1 MSLALTWWGWAGL
14 AALGFVALMLASW
27 RSYRKGVRRELLEYL
42 REHAPDIQVAAV
54 HGDRLELR
62 LEGSAVEGGT
72 FYFARLYQ
80 AIADL
85 PSGQTA
91 EENRT
96 SREAV
101 YSGVIKAL
109 RDSRGID
116 ALDPETERPNVLPRL
131 LHDAGVSGLRQAIEA
146 SGQRLPA
153 LPSGVAGLSIVFVL
167 DREAAVAYLTE
178 EMLAELGLSPE
189 QALELAR
196 TNLAG
201 RFSRDVVRQAVAGGA
216 VNVVK
221 SGDTF
226 DAARLLLVPGYLEA
240 GESLAAIVPD
250 RDTLVLTPPPAD
262 GDWGAL
268 RKLANAADGD
278 PLYTEPIV
286 VTAAGLTRAA

>member
-1 MSLALTWWGWAGL
+1 MLLALSWWGWAGL
-14 AALGFVALMLASW
+14 AVLGFVVLVLASW
-27 RSYRKGVRRELLEYL
+27 RSYRKGVRRELVEYL
-42 REHAPDIQVAAV
+42 QKHAPDVQIVAV

-62 LEGSAVEGGT
+62 LEDGAAEGGT

-80 AIADL
+80 AIASL
-85 PSGQTA
+85 PGGATD
-91 EENRT
+91 ENRVA
-96 SREAV
+96 REAV
-101 YSGVIKAL
+101 YAGVAKTL
-109 RDSRGID
+109 RDSRGLD
-116 ALDPETERPNVLPRL
+116 ALDPATERPNVLPRL
-131 LHDAGVSGLRQAIEA
+131 LHDGGVSGLRQAMEA
-146 SGQRLPA
+146 SGQRLPV

-178 EMLAELGLSPE
+178 EMLAKLGLTPE

-250 RDTLVLTPPPAD
+250 RDTLVLTPPPSD
-262 GDWGAL
+262 GDWTAL
-268 RKLANAADGD
+268 RKIAHAADGD
-278 PLYTEPIV
+278 PLYAEPIV
-286 VTAAGLTRAA
+286 VTPAGLTRAA